1 MSDITLPQESTTS
14 AEQQE
19 TTQDSSMN
27 FTESKLQDLTTSNIV
42 LVSDDL
48 EHFYDQAPVS
58 YVGQSEQT
66 QAIQQVASELHVIRI
81 CLIIFFIFYVVC
93 KIFYS
98 VKRFFNSLL

>member
-1 MSDITLPQESTTS
+1 MEDTTIP
-14 AEQQE
+14 EVT
-19 TTQDSSMN
+19 TTQQDNSLDQ
-27 FTESKLQDLTTSNIV
+27 FESILQQQTTSNIV
-42 LVSDDL
+42 LVDDNL
-48 EHFYDQAPVS
+48 DHFYDSAPVS

-81 CLIIFFIFYVVC
+81 CLITFFIFFVVC

>member
-1 MSDITLPQESTTS
+1 MEDITTTP
-14 AEQQE
+14 EVT
-19 TTQDSSMN
+19 TTQQDN
-27 FTESKLQDLTTSNIV
+27 PLDQFESIIQEQTTSNLV
-42 LVSDDL
+42 LVNDDL

-81 CLIIFFIFYVVC
+81 CLITFFIFFVVC

>member
-1 MSDITLPQESTTS
+1 MEDTTIP
-14 AEQQE
+14 EVTTTQQE
-19 TTQDSSMN
+19 NLLDQ
-27 FTESKLQDLTTSNIV
+27 FESIIQEQTTSNIV
-42 LVSDDL
+42 LVNDNL

-58 YVGQSEQT
+58 YVGQTEQT

-81 CLIIFFIFYVVC
+81 CLITFFIFFVVC

>member
-1 MSDITLPQESTTS
+1 MEDITTTP
-14 AEQQE
+14 EVTTTQQE
-19 TTQDSSMN
+19 NPISE
-27 FTESKLQDLTTSNIV
+27 FESILQEQTTSNIV

-48 EHFYDQAPVS
+48 EHFYDSAPVS

-81 CLIIFFIFYVVC
+81 CLIVFFIFFVVC
-93 KIFYS
+93 KIFYA